1 MLIVLEGLDGAGKS
15 TQIRMLTD
23 WLQAAGKKV
32 YYLHFPRFDAPVSG
46 MLIARYL
53 RGDFGPVDR
62 VHPMLVALLF
72 AEDRRLAAGEIR
84 TRLAAGEAVLL
95 DRYVYSN
102 VAFQCAKA
110 ADPREAE
117 SLRNWILETEFRSF
131 GIPEPDLNLF
141 LDVPIGFVGR
151 KLAEERTGEDRAYL
165 EGKTDIHEAD
175 LAFQVR
181 VREAYLRECDR
192 NGRLLRIDCRDE
204 AGEMASAETIFG
216 RIREQVEA
224 HRKKTEAL

>member
-46 MLIARYL
+46 PLIARYL

-72 AEDRRLAAGEIR
+72 AEDRRLAADGIR
-84 TRLAAGEAVLL
+84 RRLAAGEAVLL

-110 ADPREAE
+110 ADRREAE
-117 SLRNWILETEFRSF
+117 LLRNWILDTEFRDF

-151 KLAEERTGEDRAYL
+151 KLSETRTGDDRAYL
-165 EGKTDIHEAD
+165 EGKVDIHEAD
-175 LAFQVR
+175 LDFQVR
-181 VREAYLRECDR
+181 VREVYRQECVR
-192 NGRLLRIDCRDE
+192 NSRLLRIDCQDE
-204 AGEMASAETIFG
+204 TGDMASAATIFA
-216 RIREQVEA
+216 RIREQVESYWK
-224 HRKKTEAL
+224 RQQAL